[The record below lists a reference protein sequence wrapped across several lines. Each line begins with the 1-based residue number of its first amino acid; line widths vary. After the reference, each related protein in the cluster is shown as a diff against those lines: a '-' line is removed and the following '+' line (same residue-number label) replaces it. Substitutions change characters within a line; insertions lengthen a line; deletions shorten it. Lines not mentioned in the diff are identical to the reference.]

1 MIKFPN
7 LIYSLLISCAVLF
20 FACNQDCASEICP
33 PPNSSAF
40 YIRLQ
45 NQASNEL
52 LAGPDKRYDT
62 SNVRILARRLN
73 QFKLDT
79 IFRAFLTLKN
89 KAGTADSIVST
100 GFSVS
105 KDYAVYY
112 LSLNGNR
119 TDSLYFGFKPS
130 TSECCD
136 LSSYYLDKLNN
147 ADIENVNLPASYVIR
162 K

>member
-1 MIKFPN
+1 VIKFPN
-7 LIYSLLISCAVLF
+7 LIYSLLISCAFLL

-45 NQASNEL
+45 NQAGNEL

-73 QFKLDT
+73 HFKLDT
-79 IFRAFLTLKN
+79 IFQAFLILKN
-89 KAGTADSIVST
+89 KAGTADSILST

-112 LSLNGNR
+112 LFLNGNR
-119 TDSLYFGFKPS
+119 TDSLYFGYKPS

-147 ADIENVNLPASYVIR
+147 ADIENVNLPANYVIR